1 MTETRPPFVC
11 AACGT
16 IDENVRATLGGLEQT
31 IRTQAL
37 KIVALEKSLH
47 ETREKDPMSA
57 RIREVLDYFKGHP
70 RRPHPRMKGFALDG
84 SRAGHVRR
92 ALKNGYDVGDCK
104 KAIDGI
110 ARFPYVTDDSRL
122 PGKRATTGKQADLH
136 DDVEHALSTDERIRR
151 AHALADMPDE
161 AQTVR
166 TVPLA
171 TAAPAQGSGCR
182 HCRHCWEE
190 RNHRAR
196 QGRIKKVRELLAAYY
211 GEGAFLLGWMQ
222 SIEYWRCP
230 NCTTPDG
237 NMFPLAVYLKTVAGA
252 VVECEHCKITTDG
265 VVERLERLVAAQ
277 AIRELETAA
286 A

>member
-1 MTETRPPFVC
+1 MAERPTHVC
-11 AACGT
+11 IACGT
-16 IDENVRATLGGLEQT
+16 IDPEVQQTVLALEATIRKLSRENAGLRATITKQRKEHP
-31 IRTQAL
+31 QAKL
-37 KIVALEKSLH
+37 
-47 ETREKDPMSA
+47 
-57 RIREVLDYFKGHP
+57 IREVLAYFKEHP
-70 RRPHPRMKGFALDG
+70 KRPHPRMTGFDLDG

-92 ALKNGYDVGDCK
+92 ALDHGYTVEDCK
-104 KAIDGI
+104 KAVDGI

-122 PGKRATTGKQADLH
+122 PGKRATAGKQAELRDDL
-136 DDVEHALSTDERIRR
+136 EHALSNDERISR
-151 AHALADMPDE
+151 AHALADMPDGP
-161 AQTVR
+161 QTVR

-211 GEGAFLLGWMQ
+211 GEGAHLLGWME
-222 SIEYWRCP
+222 SVEYWRCP

-237 NMFPLAVYLKTVAGA
+237 NWFPLAVYLKTVVGA
-252 VVECEHCKITTDG
+252 VVECERCKITTDG

-277 AIRELETAA
+277 VIHELEAA